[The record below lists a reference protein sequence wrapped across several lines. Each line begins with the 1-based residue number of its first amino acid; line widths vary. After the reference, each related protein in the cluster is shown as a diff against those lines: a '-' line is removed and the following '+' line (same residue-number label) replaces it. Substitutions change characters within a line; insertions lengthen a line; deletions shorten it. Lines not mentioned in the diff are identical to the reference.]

1 MVNPEAKISP
11 NLIEDFCK
19 RWGIIE
25 FSLFGST
32 LRDDF
37 NPSSDLDIMVAF
49 SPKVKWGLFDHVKME
64 QELAEVFNRKID
76 LFTKES
82 IEHTHNWMLRREI
95 LGTAEVIYETR

>member
-1 MVNPEAKISP
+1 MVNPEVKISK

-19 RWGIIE
+19 RWRIIE

-37 NPSSDLDIMVAF
+37 NTNSDLDIMVAF
-49 SPKVKWGLFDHVKME
+49 SPEAKWGLFDHVKME

-82 IEHTHNWMLRREI
+82 IERTHNWMLRREI
-95 LGTAEVIYETR
+95 LETAEVIYET